1 MSEEKALTV
10 KKQDAPVEWGTR
22 GEIAALADRFATML
36 PGAKKMSR
44 EEVLTAAQYARMMDL
59 NPFRGEVYFYKDWT
73 GKLCVVDGYKAL
85 ARWARKEQ
93 PYTDRYDA
101 LPTDE
106 GELFKVRC
114 WILRE
119 DRKPFIREYVEMG
132 ASFKEAFEIAATF
145 ADGVIMVKETKTK
158 KGTDRDP
165 PTGWTWEQ
173 VARKR
178 ALKNALNL
186 SHGAPSPR
194 EIAQL
199 SWEVNGVKTIP
210 ADWDGTDDLN
220 GHEAERLAEMQAHRR
235 EWQQEWNEKT
245 PDEQQAKA
253 AENSQLLYGDDEF
266 DGFDTPPEPTDNGP
280 VWEGEI
286 VDVGEDEPEQ
296 PAESANGDAGIN
308 SPAALVMALNE
319 KTDHYKMGGIHHTL
333 NALKKINGDN
343 YRWPDPDNVK
353 GYMEAYQLLIDH
365 AEAKQAGD

>member
-1 MSEEKALTV
+1 MSEEKSLTI
-10 KKQDAPVEWGTR
+10 KQDAPIEWGTR

-36 PGAKKMSR
+36 PGAKQMSR

-93 PYTDRYDA
+93 PYTDRYDM
-101 LPTDE
+101 LKPE
-106 GELFKVRC
+106 NGELVKVRC

-119 DRKPFIREYVEMG
+119 DRKPFIREYTEMG

-145 ADGVIMVKETKTK
+145 ADGVVTVKETKTK

-178 ALKNALNL
+178 AFKNALNL

-194 EIAQL
+194 EIAKM
-199 SWEVNGVKTIP
+199 SWEVKGVQTIP

-220 GHEAERLAEMQAHRR
+220 GHEAERLAEMQARHREAMAEWR
-235 EWQQEWNEKT
+235 ELSPEEQQEQFQDNVTALRGEA
-245 PDEQQAKA
+245 DFE
-253 AENSQLLYGDDEF
+253 
-266 DGFDTPPEPTDNGP
+266 GFDTPPEPADNGP
-280 VWEGEI
+280 GWNNVPESKP
-286 VDVGEDEPEQ
+286 EPEPKQ
-296 PAESANGDAGIN
+296 EPNGNGDGIN
-308 SPAALVMALNE
+308 SPAALLAAVNE
-319 KTDHYKMGGIHHTL
+319 ATTGYYNAIPHMLHAIKKHT
-333 NALKKINGDN
+333 GDDN
-343 YRWPDPDNVK
+343 YRWPNQSDMQ
-353 GYMEAYQLLIDH
+353 GYMDAYQILIDY
-365 AEAKQAGD
+365 AEAQKAGD